1 MNFNLRSLPFYL
13 FVIITCLH
21 SCTCS
26 DQGSYE
32 PIRSDEFEKD
42 NAAGYRYK
50 ANEILVMYKGKP
62 SPGKRDTIR
71 QALENAGV
79 DSDSVT
85 IRTCN
90 SCNAYVELWQGANIH
105 SVIHDE
111 GIRAGTVSGGSRG
124 VGEDSLARY
133 SLNFIQHLPVETLPT
148 IRQYKFR
155 EFPSPSTGIGKD
167 TIVVAVLDTGIDT
180 VHVVRSQYL
189 WKNLAEK
196 GATITDP
203 DSNCY
208 DADLFGWN
216 FISQSPDISDDN
228 LSLHG
233 TLVSDYIVEEFKAS
247 TKNFVQ
253 IMSLKTHDNQ
263 GRGDLFSSIC
273 ALHYAMDKG
282 ANIINASWGF
292 YYYQDD
298 PHPYLDSLI
307 TKVMREKGI
316 LFITASGNK
325 IAQVDAYAKARY
337 QEQYGVNIPDSLL
350 RNLELHNFY
359 PACLGGAD
367 NNVMVATTTNGNM
380 ISSTQNY
387 SNRFVDFGVMA
398 DTVGP
403 GFMKFQVPF
412 TTDPL
417 FISGS
422 SFATAILSGKIGAST
437 DKEEFRSGVEKANII
452 TNIESG
458 SPGVL
463 QTSTSLD
470 NRNLVRDGRFIKR
483 E

>member
-1 MNFNLRSLPFYL
+1 
-13 FVIITCLH
+13 
-21 SCTCS
+21 
-26 DQGSYE
+26 
-32 PIRSDEFEKD
+32 
-42 NAAGYRYK
+42 
-50 ANEILVMYKGKP
+50 MYKGKP

-71 QALENAGV
+71 QALEDAGV
-79 DSDSVT
+79 NPDSVT

-105 SVIHDE
+105 TVIHDE
-111 GIRAGTVSGGSRG
+111 GIRAGTVSGGSKG
-124 VGEDSLARY
+124 VGEDTLARY
-133 SLNFIQHLPVETLPT
+133 SLNFIQHLPVEALPT

-155 EFPSPSTGIGKD
+155 EFPPPATGMGKD

-180 VHVVRSQYL
+180 VNVVRSQYL

-196 GATITDP
+196 GTSTTDP

-208 DADLFGWN
+208 TADLFGWN
-216 FISQSPDISDDN
+216 FINQSADIRDDN

-233 TLVSDYIVEEFKAS
+233 TLVSDYIIEEFKTS

-292 YYYQDD
+292 YYYQDN

-307 TKVMREKGI
+307 TKVLKQKGI
-316 LFITASGNK
+316 LFVTASGNK
-325 IAQVDAYAKARY
+325 IDEVDTYARMRY
-337 QEQYGVNIPDSLL
+337 QEEHGITIPDSLL
-350 RNLELHNFY
+350 RNLEIHNFY
-359 PACLGGAD
+359 PACLGVVD
-367 NNVMVATTTNGNM
+367 NNVIVATTTSGN
-380 ISSTQNY
+380 IVSSTQNY
-387 SNRFVDFGVMA
+387 SSRFVDFGVMA
-398 DTVGP
+398 DTIGP
-403 GFMKFQVPF
+403 GFMRFQVPF

-422 SFATAILSGKIGAST
+422 SFATGILSGKIGALT
-437 DKEEFRSGVEKANII
+437 DKGEYRSGVEKGDII

-458 SPGVL
+458 SPGVI
-463 QTSTSLD
+463 QTSTSLGS
-470 NRNLVRDGRFIKR
+470 RNLVRDGRYIER